1 MNKAGPK
8 AIKLVRTEIKSKS
21 DGDRKLGV
29 SSLRRSH
36 LPPRPEG
43 RRAKGRRQG
52 SGEQIGRRRSA
63 EALRVGPVP
72 AATALAGP

>member
-1 MNKAGPK
+1 MNKAGQK
-8 AIKLVRTEIKSKS
+8 AIKLTRTEITGKS
-21 DGDRKLGV
+21 DGVRRPGV
-29 SSLRRSH
+29 SSLRKRY

-43 RRAKGRRQG
+43 RRVKGRRQG

-63 EALRVGPVP
+63 EALRVRPVP